1 MSDGDIVLNLGLNAD
16 QIQNS
21 CFVLSFRNGNDAY
34 FGMGEFVK
42 FSKKATS
49 RIAVLGAMGL
59 LLSACASQAEVAPTT
74 DSQADNQGEQSAE
87 VEVIT
92 LDFSTQSV
100 PDDHHTQAIY
110 KFAELVSESTGGRLE
125 ITVHDSGSLMDQN
138 TEQDAI
144 QRGDVDMVYTSP
156 QWIQGQVPEVG
167 LLGVPYM
174 IKDLDH
180 LYAVHDSE
188 IGEELYA
195 LVVEEL
201 GIRPLTS
208 MYLGARQLNLAASVN
223 RIETPDDL
231 AGVNLRVPDADA
243 WIEMGEALGANP
255 TPVAFS
261 ELYLALETGTV
272 DGQDNPLSTT
282 INAAFYE
289 VTGQIALSNH
299 LINDVWPTIN
309 EATWQ
314 SLDAELQTAI
324 TDAWVEARAFGTG
337 IALENEAAAVAFLEE
352 AGLEVYTP
360 DVDAFREHVLAI
372 YLGDEER
379 TSQWIDGMLEK
390 VQALS

>member
-1 MSDGDIVLNLGLNAD
+1 MGTECSFALLTTNQEGYKIPV
-16 QIQNS
+16 IS
-21 CFVLSFRNGNDAY
+21 CRNGNGAY
-34 FGMGEFVK
+34 SEMEEFVRI
-42 FSKKATS
+42 SKRTTT
-49 RIAVLGAMGL
+49 RIALLGTMGL
-59 LLSACASQAEVAPTT
+59 LLSACASQAEVAPT
-74 DSQADNQGEQSAE
+74 AGGQGEQPAQ

-110 KFAELVSESTGGRLE
+110 KFAELVSEATDGRLQ

-156 QWIQGQVPEVG
+156 QWIQGQVPQVG

-223 RIETPDDL
+223 RIETPADL

-243 WIEMGEALGANP
+243 WIEMGNALGANP

-289 VTGQIALSNH
+289 VTGQVALSNH

-309 EATWQ
+309 EAKWQ

-324 TDAWVEARAFGTG
+324 IEAWVEARAFGTA
-337 IALENEAAAVAFLEE
+337 IALENEAAAVAYLEA

-360 DVDAFREHVLAI
+360 NVAAFREHVLGI
-372 YLGDEER
+372 YLGDDER
-379 TSQWIDGMLEK
+379 TGQWIPGMLER

>member
-1 MSDGDIVLNLGLNAD
+1 MKV
-16 QIQNS
+16 
-21 CFVLSFRNGNDAY
+21 
-34 FGMGEFVK
+34 
-42 FSKKATS
+42 SKKTTAK
-49 RIAVLGAMGL
+49 IAWVGAIGL
-59 LLSACASQAEVAPTT
+59 LLSACASETQTAPTT
-74 DSQADNQGEQSAE
+74 GGQGEQSAA

-100 PDDHHTQAIY
+100 PGDHHTQAIY
-110 KFAELVSESTGGRLE
+110 KFAELVAESTDGRLQ

-156 QWIQGQVPEVG
+156 QWIESQVPAVG

-180 LYAVHDSE
+180 LYAIHDSDIGQE
-188 IGEELYA
+188 IYD

-208 MYLGARQLNLAASVN
+208 MYLGARQLNLSSSVK
-223 RIETPDDL
+223 RIETPADL

-243 WIEMGEALGANP
+243 WIQMGRALGANP

-289 VTGQIALSNH
+289 VTGQVALSNH

-309 EATWQ
+309 EAKWQ
-314 SLDAELQTAI
+314 SLDAELQAAI
-324 TDAWVEARAFGTG
+324 VDAWEEARAFGTA
-337 IALENEAAAVAFLEE
+337 IALENEANAVAFLESE
-352 AGLEVYTP
+352 GLEVYTP
-360 DVDAFREHVLAI
+360 DVNAFREHVLAI
-372 YLGDEER
+372 YLGDEDR
-379 TSQWIDGMLEK
+379 VAQWIDGMLER

>member
-1 MSDGDIVLNLGLNAD
+1 MKVSQKVTA
-16 QIQNS
+16 
-21 CFVLSFRNGNDAY
+21 
-34 FGMGEFVK
+34 K
-42 FSKKATS
+42 
-49 RIAVLGAMGL
+49 IAWLGAIGL
-59 LLSACASQAEVAPTT
+59 ILSACAPEPVVAPA
-74 DSQADNQGEQSAE
+74 ADTQTEEPAA

-100 PDDHHTQAIY
+100 PDDHHTKAIY

-156 QWIQGQVPEVG
+156 QWIESQVPAVG

-180 LYAVHDSE
+180 LYAIHDSDVGQE
-188 IGEELYA
+188 IYD

-201 GIRPLTS
+201 GIRPITS
-208 MYLGARQLNLAASVN
+208 MYLGARQLNLAASIN
-223 RIETPDDL
+223 RIETPEDM

-243 WIEMGEALGANP
+243 WIQMGEALGANP

-289 VTGQIALSNH
+289 VTGQVALTNH

-309 EATWQ
+309 EAKWQ
-314 SLDAELQTAI
+314 SLDAELQEAI
-324 TDAWVEARAFGTG
+324 VDAWVEARAFGTD
-337 IALENEAAAVAFLEE
+337 IALENEANAVAFLESE
-352 AGLEVYTP
+352 GLEVYTP

-372 YLGDEER
+372 YLGDEDR
-379 TSQWIDGMLEK
+379 VAQWIDGMLER

>member
-1 MSDGDIVLNLGLNAD
+1 MSVLLLAD
-16 QIQNS
+16 
-21 CFVLSFRNGNDAY
+21 GNDAY
-34 FGMGEFVK
+34 FEMENLVRI
-42 FSKKATS
+42 SKKITT
-49 RIAVLGAMGL
+49 RIALLGTMGV
-59 LLSACASQAEVAPTT
+59 LLSACASEAAVAPT
-74 DSQADNQGEQSAE
+74 SESSEQPAAQ

-110 KFAELVSESTGGRLE
+110 KFAELVSEATDGRLE

-156 QWIQGQVPEVG
+156 QWIAGQVPAVG
-167 LLGVPYM
+167 LVGVPYM

-208 MYLGARQLNLAASVN
+208 MYLGARQLNLSASVN

-231 AGVNLRVPDADA
+231 AGVNLRVPDADS
-243 WIEMGEALGANP
+243 WIEMGKALGANP

-272 DGQDNPLSTT
+272 DGQDNPLATT

-289 VTGQIALSNH
+289 VTGQIALTNH

-309 EATWQ
+309 EAKWQ

-324 TDAWVEARAFGTG
+324 IEAWVEARAFGTA
-337 IALENEAAAVAFLEE
+337 IALENEGAAVAFLEE

-372 YLGDEER
+372 YLGDAAR

-390 VQALS
+390 VQALANS

>member
-1 MSDGDIVLNLGLNAD
+1 
-16 QIQNS
+16 
-21 CFVLSFRNGNDAY
+21 
-34 FGMGEFVK
+34 
-42 FSKKATS
+42 
-49 RIAVLGAMGL
+49 MGL
-59 LLSACASQAEVAPTT
+59 ILSACASQAEVAP
-74 DSQADNQGEQSAE
+74 APANQEQPAAQ

-110 KFAELVSESTGGRLE
+110 KFAELVSASTDGRLE

-156 QWIQGQVPEVG
+156 QWIESQVPAVG

-180 LYAVHDSE
+180 LYAVHDSDVGQE
-188 IGEELYA
+188 IYD

-201 GIRPLTS
+201 GIRPITS
-208 MYLGARQLNLAASVN
+208 MYLGARQLNLAASIN
-223 RIETPDDL
+223 RIETPEDM

-243 WIEMGEALGANP
+243 WIQMGQALGANP

-289 VTGQIALSNH
+289 VTGQVALTNH

-309 EATWQ
+309 EETWQ
-314 SLDAELQTAI
+314 SLDADLQTAI
-324 TDAWVEARAFGTG
+324 VDAWVEARAFGTA
-337 IALENEAAAVAFLEE
+337 IALENEGAAVAFLEE

-372 YLGDEER
+372 YLGDAAR
-379 TSQWIDGMLEK
+379 TDQWIDGMLEK
-390 VQALS
+390 VQALANS

>member
-1 MSDGDIVLNLGLNAD
+1 MILCR
-16 QIQNS
+16 Q
-21 CFVLSFRNGNDAY
+21 GNDAY
-34 FGMGEFVK
+34 FETEDVVQVL
-42 FSKKATS
+42 KKTATQ
-49 RIAVLGAMGL
+49 IALIGALGL
-59 LLSACASQAEVAPTT
+59 VLSACSGEAEVAPTAEEQ
-74 DSQADNQGEQSAE
+74 DESQQEQAAQ

-100 PDDHHTQAIY
+100 PGDHHTQAIY
-110 KFAELVSESTGGRLE
+110 EFADLVSEATDGQLE

-144 QRGDVDMVYTSP
+144 QRGDVDMVFTSP

-174 IKDLDH
+174 VKDVDH
-180 LYAVHDSE
+180 LYAIHDSE
-188 IGEELYA
+188 IGQEIYS
-195 LVVEEL
+195 LVVDEL

-208 MYLGARQLNLAASVN
+208 MYLGARQLNLAESVN
-223 RIETPDDL
+223 RVETPEDL

-243 WIEMGEALGANP
+243 WIEMGTALGANP

-289 VTGQIALSNH
+289 VTGQVALSNH
-299 LINDVWPTIN
+299 LVNDVWPTIN
-309 EATWQ
+309 EDTWQ
-314 SLDAELQTAI
+314 SLDADLQAAVI
-324 TDAWVEARAFGTG
+324 DAWAEARTLGTA
-337 IALENEAAAVAFLEE
+337 IALENEAEAVAFLESE
-352 AGLEVYTP
+352 GLEVYTP
-360 DVDAFREHVLAI
+360 DVEAFREHVLEI

-379 TSQWIDGMLEK
+379 TSQWIDGMLER
-390 VQALS
+390 VQELG